1 MSVRACACVRTC
13 VLACVRVCACVRAC
27 VRACVCV
34 VTSDDTGFMLTCAM
48 CCIVG
53 LIKRSNYRI
62 AGQLAWLQRSSKGC
76 CDGATDT
83 ARIRDPVMMDCGLC
97 FTSANR
103 GIVTACGRVSK
114 RLSLVWAWARG
125 CGVGCSY
132 VRTCLRWLTG
142 GVSHMP
148 LNPALPVV
156 KAI

>member
-1 MSVRACACVRTC
+1 MSVRACACLR
-13 VLACVRVCACVRAC
+13 ACVSACVRAC
-27 VRACVCV
+27 ACLRACVCV

-83 ARIRDPVMMDCGLC
+83 ARIRDPVMMDCGLY
-97 FTSANR
+97 FTSNR

-114 RLSLVWAWARG
+114 RLSLVWAWAWAWACRY
-125 CGVGCSY
+125 GVGCSC